1 MNKDEQLARLL
12 RLKRHE
18 KPSEDYFEG
27 FLDDFHAHQRKALA
41 TQSAAS
47 LWWERVCT
55 ACSVLRRP
63 ATAWT
68 ALGAYAAV
76 MLLIHAWPAPDHAA
90 RTTVVISDSAG
101 AAKTTPHG
109 SPGPLFPT
117 PGQTPSHQ
125 TAIPVGQTIQV
136 SDGKALIPPA
146 TGKRRTPDQPQDLQG
161 VIGPAD
167 YQPPAP
173 APSAPPPPET
183 R

>member
-63 ATAWT
+63 STAWA

-76 MLLIHAWPAPDHAA
+76 MLLVNAWPAPDHAA
-90 RTTVVISDSAG
+90 RTTVVISDQS
-101 AAKTTPHG
+101 KPG
-109 SPGPLFPT
+109 SPPGNLGPLHSNPA
-117 PGQTPSHQ
+117 QVPSWQ
-125 TAIPVGQTIQV
+125 TAIPAGQTIQV
-136 SDGKALIPPA
+136 SDGKALVPPA

-161 VIGPAD
+161 LIGPAGN
-167 YQPPAP
+167 QL
-173 APSAPPPPET
+173 PPPLPTPPPTTTET
-183 R
+183 Q